1 MMICF
6 TIPTYT
12 ISITKILLLL
22 FYIPLL
28 FTPLFFSCYFFHAAT
43 PIAYQYFACVVKQQ
57 GFVVALCSKPL
68 IMILYLL
75 SPHIQHKHTA
85 PPKRIQHQSALCH
98 HTSSLFLPFYS
109 TLGNLQQAPAENL
122 LFFTK
127 YVKTMYKITFSLYNT
142 IAMIP

>member
-85 PPKRIQHQSALCH
+85 PPNA
-98 HTSSLFLPFYS
+98 YS
-109 TLGNLQQAPAENL
+109 TNQHFATILRRSFCRFIQLWAISNKRLP
-122 LFFTK
+122 
-127 YVKTMYKITFSLYNT
+127 KICFSLQNMSKLCT
-142 IAMIP
+142 KSPFRCIILLL